1 MLPAEGID
9 TNLLVRACVCVCA
22 YDKVDYLHPPQIAA
36 AKQRGK
42 GRVAEFVPSGEVA
55 WCFLVG
61 GAEALGDV

>member
-1 MLPAEGID
+1 MLPAEGIN
-9 TNLLVRACVCVCA
+9 TILPVCACVCVCA

-42 GRVAEFVPSGEVA
+42 GRVAEFVPSGKVA